1 MGASLLDIQREAILG
16 AIRDAGRG
24 EWKVLVTDEASWKL
38 AQGVVKEDDI
48 LNQKVMSMSL
58 DLHISHI
65 EEMTSSRC
73 SHEAAPSHVPRCTI

>member
-1 MGASLLDIQREAILG
+1 MGVSMLDVQRDALIN

-48 LNQKVMSMSL
+48 LNQKIMSMSPSPAY
-58 DLHISHI
+58 DHILFMPVLSKI
-65 EEMTSSRC
+65 
-73 SHEAAPSHVPRCTI
+73 